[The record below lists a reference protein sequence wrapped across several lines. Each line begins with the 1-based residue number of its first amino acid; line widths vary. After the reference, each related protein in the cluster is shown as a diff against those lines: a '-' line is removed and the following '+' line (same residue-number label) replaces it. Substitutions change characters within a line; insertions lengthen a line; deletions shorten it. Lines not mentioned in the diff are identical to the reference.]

1 MRFVAEFREYQ
12 SIKDLLGISLMIS
25 KLTKECVVQ
34 ISEESILFV
43 VAEESDRVAPRVW
56 FDVCVQNVFS
66 RRAFHGLND
75 DHNFINLT
83 LNPSNLGKAL
93 SSAKSTVISC
103 KIKLTNDPFTNLK
116 IEIEQDSTLNN
127 EARTVTHN
135 IPISIISEYDYS
147 IYEIPK
153 VPKMDYLLIL
163 PPVKIFK
170 NIIDQFKKV
179 SPTMSFLIKN
189 DGNLHLTV
197 DTDDVTISNYHSYL
211 KVFNDSLDDYEFD
224 EPSQRTCTIDCKKLS
239 SFISSLTMQSDFI
252 DMICGIQN
260 EKFMFFTSKNQENYT
275 VNCIIPAVCF

>member
-1 MRFVAEFREYQ
+1 MRFVAEFREYH

-34 ISEESILFV
+34 ISEDNILFV
-43 VAEESDRVAPRVW
+43 AAEESDRVAPRVW
-56 FDVCVQNVFS
+56 FNVCVQNVFS

-75 DHNFINLT
+75 DNNLIHLT

-93 SSAKSTVISC
+93 SSVKPSIISC

-135 IPISIISEYDYS
+135 IPVSIMSEYDYS
-147 IYEIPK
+147 AYEIPK
-153 VPKMDYLLIL
+153 VPKVEYLLIL

-170 NIIDQFKKV
+170 NVIEQFKKV
-179 SPTMSFLIKN
+179 SPTMSFVIKN

-211 KVFNDSLDDYEFD
+211 KVFNDSLDDYEYI
-224 EPSQRTCTIDCKKLS
+224 ESNHRSCTIDCKKLS
-239 SFISSLTMQSDFI
+239 SFISSLTTQSDFI
-252 DMICGIQN
+252 NIICGIEN

>member
-12 SIKDLLGISLMIS
+12 SIKDLLGISLMIA
-25 KLTKECVVQ
+25 KLKKECVVQ
-34 ISEESILFV
+34 INEKSILFV

-56 FDVCVQNVFS
+56 FDVCVQNMFS
-66 RRAFHGLND
+66 RRAFHGLSD
-75 DHNFINLT
+75 EHNLIHFT
-83 LNPSNLGKAL
+83 LNPSNLSKAL
-93 SSAKSTVISC
+93 SSAKSTIILC
-103 KIKLTNDPFTNLK
+103 KMKLTNDPFTNLK

-135 IPISIISEYDYS
+135 IPISILSEYDYS
-147 IYEIPK
+147 TYEIPE
-153 VPKMDYLLIL
+153 VPKIDFLIVL

-170 NIIDQFKKV
+170 TIIEQFRKV

-211 KVFNDSLDDYEFD
+211 KVFNDSHDDYECN
-224 EPSQRTCTIDCKKLS
+224 EPEQRSCTIDCKKLS
-239 SFISSLTMQSDFI
+239 AFISSLTLQNDFI
-252 DMICGIQN
+252 DIICGIRN

-275 VNCIIPAVCF
+275 VNCISPAVCF

>member
-12 SIKDLLGISLMIS
+12 SIKDLLGISLMIA

-34 ISEESILFV
+34 ISVESILFV

-56 FDVCVQNVFS
+56 FDVCVQNMFS
-66 RRAFHGLND
+66 RLAFHGLNE
-75 DHNFINLT
+75 DHNFIHLT
-83 LNPSNLGKAL
+83 VNPSNLSKAL
-93 SSAKSTVISC
+93 SSAKSTIISC
-103 KIKLTNDPFTNLK
+103 KMKLTNHPFTNLK
-116 IEIEQDSTLNN
+116 IEIEQDSSLNN

-135 IPISIISEYDYS
+135 IPISILSEYDYTA
-147 IYEIPK
+147 YEIPK
-153 VPKMDYLLIL
+153 APKIDFLLVL

-170 NIIDQFKKV
+170 NIIEQFRKV

-211 KVFNDSLDDYEFD
+211 KVFNDSLDDYEYN
-224 EPSQRTCTIDCKKLS
+224 EPDQRSCTIDCKKLS
-239 SFISSLTMQSDFI
+239 AFISSLTLQTDLI
-252 DMICGIQN
+252 DIICGIRN

-275 VNCIIPAVCF
+275 VNCISPAVCF